1 MTLQEIQQIVSSI
14 SLIAEN
20 EEEVKEL
27 LESMFDTIKYN
38 SETIVQEPTPGNLLI
53 SHQPTTDPDLLDINK
68 TIEEIL
74 VEYRK
79 LKA

>member
-20 EEEVKEL
+20 EKEVKEL

-53 SHQPTTDPDLLDINK
+53 SYQPTIDPDLLDINK